1 MSAPLSQVLEQLA
14 AYVIDGEAEALE
26 AACATLQAR
35 TKASDVDTLMQGLAA
50 LKGQRADATRLALAE
65 RRLRG
70 ALGLSMHAGAICRP
84 SRLV

>member
-1 MSAPLSQVLEQLA
+1 MSAPHAQVLEQLA

-26 AACATLQAR
+26 AACATLHAS
-35 TKASDVDTLMQGLAA
+35 AMVSDVDALMQGLAA
-50 LKGQRADATRLALAE
+50 LKGQRADASRLALAE

-84 SRLV
+84 SRPM